1 METLKKIG
9 KALLFPHIAIVFII
23 VPFAFFLL
31 GYAAIFVPSME
42 IIHVVSYVASAYAL
56 TIFCCRIPQ
65 MIRFFKKVKQ
75 ENKYVVRYFS
85 DTHLRINISL
95 YISLAI
101 NTAYA
106 LLQFGMGLTH
116 SSIWFYSLCVY
127 YLLLAVMRFFLLKHT
142 RTHETAENSKLEW
155 LIYRFCGVL
164 LLLMNSTL
172 GAMVFYMTWQGRTF
186 RHHQITTIAMAA
198 YTFFTLTKA
207 IIQVVKF
214 RKYKSPVY
222 SATKVVGLTSA
233 LVSMLTLE
241 NAMLTAF
248 SESGQETFILIMNG
262 ATGGVVTS
270 TVLVI
275 AIYMI
280 VNSTKQIKIFN
291 LQEKE
296 ASA

>member
-31 GYAAIFVPSME
+31 GYAAILVPGTE
-42 IIHVVSYVASAYAL
+42 LIHIVSYVASAYAL
-56 TIFCCRIPQ
+56 TIFCCRVPQ
-65 MIRFFKKVKQ
+65 MIRFFKKVRQ

>member
-262 ATGGVVTS
+262 ATGAAVTAA
-270 TVLVI
+270 VLTT
-275 AIYMI
+275 AIYMMI
-280 VNSTKQIKIFN
+280 NSTKQIKIFN